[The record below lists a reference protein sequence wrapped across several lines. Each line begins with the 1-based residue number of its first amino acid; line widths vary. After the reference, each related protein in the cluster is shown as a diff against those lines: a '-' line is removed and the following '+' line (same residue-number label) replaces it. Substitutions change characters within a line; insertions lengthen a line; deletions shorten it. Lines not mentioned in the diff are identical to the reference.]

1 MEKDVTI
8 ERHLVLVGGGHAHME
23 TLLNL
28 YEFTRRG
35 HRVTLISP
43 SLYLYYSGMGPGM
56 LSGIYRPQEVRFNIR
71 KMAEDHDAAFLEDTV
86 ESIDPEGHSL
96 TLRSGRKTSYDIVS
110 FDIGSEINTGSA
122 SASGGDVFPVKPID
136 NLLRARKRILGG
148 LPKSL
153 QHILIAGGG
162 PAGVEISA
170 NTWRIT
176 RDHSINAEI
185 TLITSNRLMEHFPI
199 RIRRLCSESLQ
210 RKGIR
215 IIEGNTVKAFENS
228 TAVLGNGQRLP
239 FSVAFLSVGIR
250 PAPVFRNSGLAT
262 AEDGSLLVN
271 AQLQSISHPGVFG
284 GGDCIHLDGNP
295 LPKVGVHAVKEGKL
309 LCNNLISA
317 LEGRQLA
324 SYKPQRH
331 YMLIFNMGDGR
342 GILWRKSLVVE
353 GRFAFA
359 LKNYIDKGFM
369 KKYQISGELTEEDK
383 EWDMSIKDCV

>member
-1 MEKDVTI
+1 M

-28 YEFTRRG
+28 NKFTRRG

-43 SLYLYYSGMGPGM
+43 SPYLYYSGMGPGM
-56 LSGIYRPQEVRFNIR
+56 LSGIYGPQEARFNLR
-71 KMAEDHDAAFLEDTV
+71 KMAEDRNAAFIEDAV
-86 ESIDPEGHSL
+86 ESVDPNGHSL
-96 TLRSGRKTSYDIVS
+96 TLRSGRKTPYDIAS
-110 FDIGSEINTGSA
+110 FNIGSEINTGSA
-122 SASGGDVFPVKPID
+122 STSVGDVFPVKPIE
-136 NLLRARKRILGG
+136 NLLRARKRILDG
-148 LPKSL
+148 LTNR
-153 QHILIAGGG
+153 QQILIVGGG

-170 NTWRIT
+170 NAWRIT
-176 RDHSINAEI
+176 RNHSINAEI
-185 TLITSNRLMEHFPI
+185 TLITSNRLMERFPL
-199 RIRRLCSESLQ
+199 RVRRLCSESLR
-210 RKGIR
+210 RKDIR

-228 TAVLGNGQRLP
+228 TAVLGNGQKLP
-239 FSVAFLSVGIR
+239 FSVAFLAVGIR

-271 AQLQSISHPGVFG
+271 AQLQSVSHPGVFG
-284 GGDCIHLDGNP
+284 GGDCIHLNGNP
-295 LPKVGVHAVKEGKL
+295 LPKVGVHAVKEGTL
-309 LCNNLISA
+309 LLNNLISA

-342 GILWRKSLVVE
+342 GILWRNSLVVE

-369 KKYQISGELTEEDK
+369 KKFQVSGELTEED
-383 EWDMSIKDCV
+383 ELEEMSENQHR

>member
-1 MEKDVTI
+1 M

-43 SLYLYYSGMGPGM
+43 SPYLYYSGMGPGM

-71 KMAEDHDAAFLEDTV
+71 KMAEDHNAAFLEDAV
-86 ESIDPEGHSL
+86 ESIDPDRHSL
-96 TLRSGRKTSYDIVS
+96 ILKSGRKTPYDIAS
-110 FDIGSEINTGSA
+110 FDIGSEINTDPV
-122 SASGGDVFPVKPID
+122 SASGGDVFPVKPIG
-136 NLLRARKRILGG
+136 NLLRARKCILNR
-148 LPKSL
+148 LPKNL

-170 NTWRIT
+170 NAWKIIH
-176 RDHSINAEI
+176 DHSINAEI
-185 TLITSNRLMEHFPI
+185 TLITSNRIMELFPL
-199 RIRRLCSESLQ
+199 RVRRLCSESLR

-228 TAVLGNGQRLP
+228 TAVLSNGERLP

-262 AEDGSLLVN
+262 VEDGSLLVN

-295 LPKVGVHAVKEGKL
+295 LPKVGVHAVKEGRL
-309 LCNNLISA
+309 LRNNLISA
-317 LEGRQLA
+317 LEGTQLA

-342 GILWRKSLVVE
+342 GILWRNNLVLE

-359 LKNYIDKGFM
+359 LKNYIDRRFM
-369 KKYQISGELTEEDK
+369 KKFQVSGELTEEDK
-383 EWDMSIKDCV
+383 E

>member
-1 MEKDVTI
+1 MKMEK
-8 ERHLVLVGGGHAHME
+8 HLVLVGGGHAHME

-43 SLYLYYSGMGPGM
+43 SPYLYYSGMGPGM
-56 LSGIYRPQEVRFNIR
+56 LSGIYRPQEVRFNVR
-71 KMAEDHDAAFLEDTV
+71 KMAEDHNAAYLEDAV
-86 ESIDPEGHSL
+86 ESIDPDGHSL
-96 TLRSGRKTSYDIVS
+96 ALRSGRKILYDIVS
-110 FDIGSEINTGSA
+110 FNIGSEINAGSA
-122 SASGGDVFPVKPID
+122 SASGGDIFPVKPID

-148 LPKSL
+148 LTNRL

-170 NTWRIT
+170 NVWRII

-185 TLITSNRLMEHFPI
+185 TLITSNRLMERFPL
-199 RIRRLCSESLQ
+199 RVRRLCSESLR
-210 RKGIR
+210 RKNIR

-239 FSVAFLSVGIR
+239 FSVAFLAVGVKPSQI
-250 PAPVFRNSGLAT
+250 FRNSGLAT

-271 AQLQSISHPGVFG
+271 AQLQSVSHPWVFG

-309 LCNNLISA
+309 LRNNLISA

-324 SYKPQRH
+324 SYKPQQH

-342 GILWRKSLVVE
+342 GILWRNSLVVE

-359 LKNYIDKGFM
+359 LKNYIDRGFM
-369 KKYQISGELTEEDK
+369 KQFQVSGELTEEY
-383 EWDMSIKDCV
+383 EEGEMSRRDYV

>member
-1 MEKDVTI
+1 M

-28 YEFTRRG
+28 YEVTRSG

-43 SLYLYYSGMGPGM
+43 SPYLYYSGMGPGM

-71 KMAEDHDAAFLEDTV
+71 KMAEDHNAAFLEDAV
-86 ESIDPEGHSL
+86 ESVDPDGHSL
-96 TLRSGRKTSYDIVS
+96 TLRSGRKTPYDIAS
-110 FDIGSEINTGSA
+110 FNIGSEINTGSP
-122 SASGGDVFPVKPID
+122 SASGGDVFPVKPIE

-148 LPKSL
+148 LTNRL
-153 QHILIAGGG
+153 QHIIIAGGG

-170 NTWRIT
+170 NVWKII

-185 TLITSNRLMEHFPI
+185 TLITNTTLMERFPL
-199 RIRRLCSESLQ
+199 RVRRLCSESLR
-210 RKGIR
+210 RKDIR
-215 IIEGNTVKAFENS
+215 IIEGTTVKAFENS

-239 FSVAFLSVGIR
+239 FSVAFLAVGIR
-250 PAPVFRNSGLAT
+250 PAPIFRNSGLAT

-271 AQLQSISHPGVFG
+271 AQLQSVSHPGVFG

-295 LPKVGVHAVKEGKL
+295 LPKVGVHAVKEGTL
-309 LCNNLISA
+309 LLNNLISA

-342 GILWRKSLVVE
+342 GILWRNSLVLE

-359 LKNYIDKGFM
+359 LKNYIDRGFM
-369 KKYQISGELTEEDK
+369 KKFQVSGELTEDK
-383 EWDMSIKDCV
+383 EWDMSMKDCV

>member
-1 MEKDVTI
+1 
-8 ERHLVLVGGGHAHME
+8 ME
-23 TLLNL
+23 TLLNI

-43 SLYLYYSGMGPGM
+43 SPYLYYSGMGPGM

-71 KMAEDHDAAFLEDTV
+71 KMAEDHNTAYLEDAV

-96 TLRSGRKTSYDIVS
+96 TLRSGRKTRYDIVS

-122 SASGGDVFPVKPID
+122 YASGGDVFPVKPID
-136 NLLRARKRILGG
+136 NLMQARKRILGG
-148 LPKSL
+148 SPNSL

-170 NTWRIT
+170 NVWRIL

-185 TLITSNRLMEHFPI
+185 TLITNNRLMEGFPI
-199 RIRRLCSESLQ
+199 RVRSLCSESLR

-228 TAVLGNGQRLP
+228 AAVLGNGQRLP
-239 FSVAFLSVGIR
+239 FSVAFLAVGIR
-250 PAPVFRNSGLAT
+250 PASVFRNSGLAT
-262 AEDGSLLVN
+262 TEDGSLLVN
-271 AQLQSISHPGVFG
+271 AQLQSLSHPRVFG
-284 GGDCIHLDGNP
+284 GGDCIHLNGNP

-309 LCNNLISA
+309 LRNNLVSA

-342 GILWRKSLVVE
+342 GILWRNNLVVE

-359 LKNYIDKGFM
+359 LKNYIDRGFM
-369 KKYQISGELTEEDK
+369 KKFQVSGELTEDK

>member
-1 MEKDVTI
+1 
-8 ERHLVLVGGGHAHME
+8 ME

-28 YEFTRRG
+28 NKFTRRG

-43 SLYLYYSGMGPGM
+43 SPYLYYSGMGPGM
-56 LSGIYRPQEVRFNIR
+56 LSGIYRPQEVRFNVR
-71 KMAEDHDAAFLEDTV
+71 KMAEDHNAAFLEDAV
-86 ESIDPEGHSL
+86 ESVDPDGHSL
-96 TLRSGRKTSYDIVS
+96 TLRSGRKTPYDIAS
-110 FDIGSEINTGSA
+110 FNIGSEINTGSA

-148 LPKSL
+148 LTNRL
-153 QHILIAGGG
+153 QHIIIAGGG

-170 NTWRIT
+170 NVWRII
-176 RDHSINAEI
+176 RDHSINADI
-185 TLITSNRLMEHFPI
+185 TLITSNRLMERFPL
-199 RIRRLCSESLQ
+199 RVKRLCSESLR
-210 RKGIR
+210 RKDIR
-215 IIEGNTVKAFENS
+215 IIEGTTVKAFENS

-239 FSVAFLSVGIR
+239 FSVAFLAVGAR
-250 PAPVFRNSGLAT
+250 PAQIFRNSGLAT

-271 AQLQSISHPGVFG
+271 AQLQSVSHPGVFG

-295 LPKVGVHAVKEGKL
+295 IPKVGVHAVKEGKL

-342 GILWRKSLVVE
+342 GILWRNSLVVE

-369 KKYQISGELTEEDK
+369 KKFQVSGELTEED
-383 EWDMSIKDCV
+383 ELEEMSENQHR

>member
-1 MEKDVTI
+1 M
-8 ERHLVLVGGGHAHME
+8 ERHLVLVGGGHAHLE

-28 YEFTRRG
+28 NELTRRG

-43 SLYLYYSGMGPGM
+43 SPYLYYSGMGPGM

-71 KMAEDHDAAFLEDTV
+71 KMAEDHNAAYIEDAV
-86 ESIDPEGHSL
+86 ESADPDRHSL
-96 TLRSGRKTSYDIVS
+96 TLRSGRKTPYDIVS
-110 FDIGSEINTGSA
+110 FNIGSEINRGSA
-122 SASGGDVFPVKPID
+122 YASEGYVFPVKPID
-136 NLLRARKRILGG
+136 NLLQARKCILGG

-170 NTWRIT
+170 NVWKII
-176 RDHSINAEI
+176 RDHSIDAEI
-185 TLITSNRLMEHFPI
+185 TLITNNRLMERFPL
-199 RIRRLCSESLQ
+199 RVRRLCSESLHH
-210 RKGIR
+210 KDIR
-215 IIEGNTVKAFENS
+215 IIEGTSVKAFENS
-228 TAVLGNGQRLP
+228 TAALGNGQRLP
-239 FSVAFLSVGIR
+239 FSVAFLAVGVR

-271 AQLQSISHPGVFG
+271 AQLQSVSHPGIFG
-284 GGDCIHLDGNP
+284 GGDCIHLYGHP

-309 LCNNLISA
+309 LRSNLISA

-342 GILWRKSLVVE
+342 GILWRNSLVVE

-359 LKNYIDKGFM
+359 LKNYIDRGFM
-369 KKYQISGELTEEDK
+369 KKFQVSGELTEEDK
-383 EWDMSIKDCV
+383 EGDMNIKDCV